1 MELKEW
7 ILQIFAYIVNVLLIE
22 INCGH
27 PGLLVNGFYN
37 ITGEFKFN
45 SIVRYSCFGG
55 FQLEGSSM
63 RICLK
68 NGSWSGTLPKC
79 KSRCTSFYA
88 IVRSN
93 LFFMK
98 PHHLLHYPLLS
109 YFTFFH
115 RPFFPALLHVFSG
128 FPFFLFFP
136 GFLIL
141 LLSFFAALFFP
152 AFAPSTNLFVF
163 FSLRIH
169 HKLELEINED
179 LHY

>member
-1 MELKEW
+1 MKEW
-7 ILQIFAYIVNVLLIE
+7 ILQIFAYVVNVLLIE

-45 SIVRYSCFGG
+45 SVVRYSCFGG

-79 KSRCTSFYA
+79 KSRCTSFHA

-93 LFFMK
+93 LFFMN
-98 PHHLLHYPLLS
+98 PHHLLHYPFLS

-136 GFLIL
+136 WLPDLSAFLL
-141 LLSFFAALFFP
+141 CC
-152 AFAPSTNLFVF
+152 FVF
-163 FSLRIH
+163 SCFCSFHQPFRFLFT
-169 HKLELEINED
+169 
-179 LHY
+179 